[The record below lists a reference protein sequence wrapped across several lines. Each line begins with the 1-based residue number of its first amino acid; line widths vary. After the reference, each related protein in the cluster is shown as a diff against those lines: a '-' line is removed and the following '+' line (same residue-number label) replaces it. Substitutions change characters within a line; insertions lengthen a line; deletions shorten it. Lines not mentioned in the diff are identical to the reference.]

1 MNRSVLVASLLVLFA
16 ATLFGSLGVLSRT
29 AYAAGLVPF
38 AFVAWRALFG
48 AIGTWGVVLAGA
60 SPGRRLRDLRGRQ
73 AAAFAVAAI
82 AASTLNLAMFLAFER
97 ATVALVLLGFYTN
110 PALIAVGSAALG
122 HERLDGPRL
131 GALGL
136 ALAGMAAVVLG
147 GLSDTDGAGDP
158 SGILLALGAA
168 ASQAVF
174 VLVSR
179 SGYRDVAADRAMGGI
194 LVVAAVSAGVLAIA
208 TAGPDALLL
217 PLREP
222 AILPLLVFTGL
233 FAAALPSFLFL
244 SGIRRLGGV
253 RTGILM
259 LWEPV
264 VGVAL
269 AAALLAEAVTP
280 VQALGGAAIL
290 AAAFLLQRGAPA
302 SGPLVAEEV
311 VV

>member
-1 MNRSVLVASLLVLFA
+1 MNRSALVASLLVLVA

-38 AFVAWRALFG
+38 AFVAWRAFVG
-48 AIGTWGVVLAGA
+48 AVGTWGVVAAGT
-60 SPGRRLRDLRGRQ
+60 SPGLRLRDLRGRQ
-73 AAAFAVAAI
+73 AAAFAVAAV

-110 PALIAVGSAALG
+110 PALIAVGSAVLG
-122 HERLDGPRL
+122 HERLDRPRL

-147 GLSDTDGAGDP
+147 GMSGADGSGDP

-179 SGYRDVAADRAMGGI
+179 GGYREVAADRAMGGI
-194 LVVAAVSAGVLAIA
+194 LVVAAVSAAALVLV
-208 TAGPDALLL
+208 TAGTDALLL

-290 AAAFLLQRGAPA
+290 AAAFLLQRSAPT
-302 SGPLVAEEV
+302 SEPLVAEEV